1 MKKTVS
7 NVLKHLVC
15 ISLCIVV
22 ILPFYMVFINSL
34 KPKAEAARMSLA
46 LPTEWHFETYL
57 EVIEEANLVHGFF
70 NSLTY
75 AGIST
80 TIGVLGCAMA
90 AFVMA
95 RNKTKINNFLYYF
108 VICGLFFPIN
118 YVTLVKVL
126 QTFNLANTKPGI
138 IIAFISSMIPFCIF
152 TIRNLFLR
160 SRWSWTKLRS

>member
-57 EVIEEANLVHGFF
+57 EVIEEANLVQGFF

-95 RNKTKINNFLYYF
+95 RNKTKINNFLY
-108 VICGLFFPIN
+108 
-118 YVTLVKVL
+118 
-126 QTFNLANTKPGI
+126 
-138 IIAFISSMIPFCIF
+138 
-152 TIRNLFLR
+152 
-160 SRWSWTKLRS
+160 

>member
-1 MKKTVS
+1 
-7 NVLKHLVC
+7 
-15 ISLCIVV
+15 
-22 ILPFYMVFINSL
+22 MVFINSL

-57 EVIEEANLVHGFF
+57 EVIEEANLVQGFF

-118 YVTLVKVL
+118 YVNLVKVL
-126 QTFNLANTKPGI
+126 QTFNYCIYQFHDSFLYFHNTELYFFDPG
-138 IIAFISSMIPFCIF
+138 
-152 TIRNLFLR
+152 RVG
-160 SRWSWTKLRS
+160 

>member
-57 EVIEEANLVHGFF
+57 EVIEEANLVQGFF

-75 AGIST
+75 AGPTGGAGVALPAGICNLIYPST
-80 TIGVLGCAMA
+80 FFAIFHYLLVVLAG
-90 AFVMA
+90 FVSLPRFFNPSFLLL
-95 RNKTKINNFLYYF
+95 RNSVQPESLGRTALH
-108 VICGLFFPIN
+108 
-118 YVTLVKVL
+118 
-126 QTFNLANTKPGI
+126 
-138 IIAFISSMIPFCIF
+138 
-152 TIRNLFLR
+152 
-160 SRWSWTKLRS
+160 

>member
-15 ISLCIVV
+15 LSLCTVV

-57 EVIEEANLVHGFF
+57 EVIEEANLVQGFC

-80 TIGVLGCAMA
+80 IIGVLGCAMA

-108 VICGLFFPIN
+108 VICGF
-118 YVTLVKVL
+118 
-126 QTFNLANTKPGI
+126 
-138 IIAFISSMIPFCIF
+138 SSQLTM
-152 TIRNLFLR
+152 
-160 SRWSWTKLRS
+160 

>member
-57 EVIEEANLVHGFF
+57 EVIEEANLVQGFF

-138 IIAFISSMIPFCIF
+138 IIAFISSMIPSYNF
-152 TIRNLFLR
+152 
-160 SRWSWTKLRS
+160 KP

>member
-57 EVIEEANLVHGFF
+57 EVKFPRSA
-70 NSLTY
+70 
-75 AGIST
+75 
-80 TIGVLGCAMA
+80 
-90 AFVMA
+90 A
-95 RNKTKINNFLYYF
+95 RNSCLGRIL
-108 VICGLFFPIN
+108 L
-118 YVTLVKVL
+118 LHDL
-126 QTFNLANTKPGI
+126 
-138 IIAFISSMIPFCIF
+138 
-152 TIRNLFLR
+152 LR
-160 SRWSWTKLRS
+160 GNGCV

>member
-80 TIGVLGCAMA
+80 TIGGMCDGSICYGKKQ
-90 AFVMA
+90 
-95 RNKTKINNFLYYF
+95 NKD
-108 VICGLFFPIN
+108 
-118 YVTLVKVL
+118 
-126 QTFNLANTKPGI
+126 
-138 IIAFISSMIPFCIF
+138 
-152 TIRNLFLR
+152 
-160 SRWSWTKLRS
+160 